1 MTEQD
6 KKKFKTVPAMDMD
19 EYKQKIREHRLK
31 ILKRILV
38 TALIVFVIIAG
49 LFLFLALRHY
59 EDFDVNSTVERS
71 DTAATIFEECIRIL
85 IMNESG
91 IRPMRWRNQLSI
103 CVRIIWSYMT
113 KRERRFIS

>member
-71 DTAATIFEECIRIL
+71 DTAKNHF
-85 IMNESG
+85 
-91 IRPMRWRNQLSI
+91 
-103 CVRIIWSYMT
+103 
-113 KRERRFIS
+113 

>member
-49 LFLFLALRHY
+49 LFLFLAL
-59 EDFDVNSTVERS
+59 
-71 DTAATIFEECIRIL
+71 L
-85 IMNESG
+85 
-91 IRPMRWRNQLSI
+91 
-103 CVRIIWSYMT
+103 
-113 KRERRFIS
+113 

>member
-31 ILKRILV
+31 ILKRTLV

-71 DTAATIFEECIRIL
+71 DTAATIFGHKEARIRNFRTFL
-85 IMNESG
+85 CPLLFVTRAE
-91 IRPMRWRNQLSI
+91 
-103 CVRIIWSYMT
+103 
-113 KRERRFIS
+113 

>member
-1 MTEQD
+1 MKQKPGRAIIKTTLTVKRSEGLQKHQNLGESMTEQD

-31 ILKRILV
+31 ILKRTLV
-38 TALIVFVIIAG
+38 TALIIFVIIAG

-71 DTAATIFEECIRIL
+71 DTAATIF
-85 IMNESG
+85 
-91 IRPMRWRNQLSI
+91 
-103 CVRIIWSYMT
+103 
-113 KRERRFIS
+113 

>member
-31 ILKRILV
+31 ILKRTLV

-59 EDFDVNSTVERS
+59 
-71 DTAATIFEECIRIL
+71 
-85 IMNESG
+85 
-91 IRPMRWRNQLSI
+91 LS
-103 CVRIIWSYMT
+103 CFGVRHCG
-113 KRERRFIS
+113 KPNVDGRERK